1 MTANRGITQ
10 ICRRER
16 HMANIQRQAEK
27 MTKIVGHTQKHTE
40 NKITHKRAVMLM
52 NISGQMA
59 ARLRTH
65 DFS

>member
-10 ICRRER
+10 ICRRKR
-16 HMANIQRQAEK
+16 HMPNIQRQTEK
-27 MTKIVGHTQKHTE
+27 MAKIAGRPQKHTE

-52 NISGQMA
+52 NISGQTA
-59 ARLRTH
+59 ARLRAH